1 MVLATQWMTTM
12 TIDEKSFYT
21 DLGKRIA
28 QIRKAQNL
36 TQTQL
41 AEQLGIAQQTM
52 AHYEGGTLRISVA
65 TLLAAAEA
73 LNVSVDDFL
82 YEEAATKGKVKRG
95 PDSKLQQQIEKIR
108 QLPRTKQQFVMEMLD
123 TVIQQS
129 GNSA

>member
-1 MVLATQWMTTM
+1 MALATQWITTM
-12 TIDEKSFYT
+12 TIDEKSFYA
-21 DLGKRIA
+21 DIGKRIA

-52 AHYEGGTLRISVA
+52 AHYEGGSLRISVA

-82 YEEAATKGKVKRG
+82 YESTKGKVKRG
-95 PDSKLQQQIEKIR
+95 PDSKLQQQVEKIR

-129 GNSA
+129 AQS

>member
-1 MVLATQWMTTM
+1 MVLATQWMTAM
-12 TIDEKSFYT
+12 TIEEKSFYT

-28 QIRKAQNL
+28 QTRKAQNL

>member
-28 QIRKAQNL
+28 HIRKTQNL

-52 AHYEGGTLRISVA
+52 AHYEGGSLRISVA

-73 LNVSVDDFL
+73 LKVSVDDVL
-82 YEEAATKGKVKRG
+82 YESAGSKAKAKRG
-95 PDSKLQQQIEKIR
+95 PDSRLQQQIEKIR

-129 GNSA
+129 SNPA

>member
-1 MVLATQWMTTM
+1 MASATQWMNPM
-12 TIDEKSFYT
+12 TIDEKSFYA

-28 QIRKAQNL
+28 QIRKAQSL

-65 TLLAAAEA
+65 TLLATAEA

-82 YEEAATKGKVKRG
+82 YEEAAAKGKVKRG

-129 GNSA
+129 SNPA